1 MINRMFSEEATGKS
15 LKVPCDIIPEMVR
28 QKNG

>member
-1 MINRMFSEEATGKS
+1 MTDRMSSEAATGKS
-15 LKVPCDIIPEMVR
+15 LKVPCDILPEMVR